1 MTSTINPKRG
11 EIWRVE
17 LEPVRGSE
25 QGKTR
30 PIVVLSEP
38 PIGRDTI
45 RLCAPVMQWKPEHP
59 RYFWCIALIPDAD
72 NGLSKQSTADAAQTR
87 ALDTVR
93 FVSKVGT
100 VNNAKF
106 DLIAQALYN
115 CVKRPLTPTAN
126 QPETEKSQPEQTE
139 APTTPEG

>member
-1 MTSTINPKRG
+1 MTPPNNPKRG

-30 PIVVLSEP
+30 PVVVLSEP
-38 PIGRDTI
+38 PTGRATI
-45 RLCAPVMQWKPEHP
+45 RLCAPLMQWKPEHP
-59 RYFWCIALIPDAD
+59 GYFWCITLPPDTA

-93 FVSKVGT
+93 FVEKLGT
-100 VNNAKF
+100 INATK
-106 DLIAQALYN
+106 LEIIAEALYR
-115 CVKRPLTPTAN
+115 CVKRPPAQPTPSAART
-126 QPETEKSQPEQTE
+126 S
-139 APTTPEG
+139 